1 MFFMIY
7 KLTVWQYKIS
17 VFCTIMFL
25 VLCIF
30 WFALDCGRLEPL
42 VVFFGG
48 LAALS
53 GLVWPKPNYGNKRL
67 SGRDSFNYLSN
78 NGLFSIGQNEYTFVT
93 KWSKASDTIIHL
105 YSDDPSIQSIALADC
120 VMHFGEVRNAEA
132 FDFTP
137 RSRSIAENQIAVLK
151 NKNGHYALVRVVDVK
166 DSSRRDKIDELTIE
180 WVINPN
186 LKKDFS

>member
-1 MFFMIY
+1 MIY

-17 VFCTIMFL
+17 VLCTITFL
-25 VLCIF
+25 VLCVF

-67 SGRDSFNYLSN
+67 RGRDSFNYSSN
-78 NGLFSIGQNEYTFVT
+78 NGLFTIGSGEYAFGTRWT
-93 KWSKASDTIIHL
+93 KSSDINIYL
-105 YSDDPSIQSIALADC
+105 YSDHDSIDSIALADN
-120 VMHFGEVRNAEA
+120 VMHFGEVRNAKA
-132 FDFTP
+132 FDFTS
-137 RSRSIAENQIAVLK
+137 RHRSIKENQIAVLK
-151 NKNGHYALVRVVDVK
+151 NKSGHYALVRVVDVK
-166 DSSRRDKIDELTIE
+166 DSSRKDDRDELTIE

-186 LKKDFS
+186 MEKDFS

>member
-1 MFFMIY
+1 MIY

-17 VFCTIMFL
+17 VFSTITFL

-30 WFALDCGRLEPL
+30 WFVLDCGRLEPL

-53 GLVWPKPNYGNKRL
+53 SLVWPKPNYGNKRL
-67 SGRDSFNYLSN
+67 RGRDSFNYSSN
-78 NGLFSIGQNEYTFVT
+78 NGLFTIGNGEYTFVT
-93 KWSKASDTIIHL
+93 MWTKAGDTSIHL
-105 YSDDPSIQSIALADC
+105 YSDHSSIECIALADN

-132 FDFTP
+132 FDFTS

-151 NKNGHYALVRVVDVK
+151 NKIGHYALVRVVDVK
-166 DSSRRDKIDELTIE
+166 DNSRKDDRDELTIE

-186 LKKDFS
+186 LEKDFS